1 MATEHTRGTVG
12 RLPERVVSDLL
23 SSDRRR
29 RLLGC
34 LEDHGGCLPVTDL
47 AAAVAARE
55 AGTDAETVDPER
67 HRAVRAEIYERHLPK
82 LTATGVVEFDS
93 MRGTV
98 TLSGTGIAEEWR

>member
-1 MATEHTRGTVG
+1 MTTEHTQETVD
-12 RLPERVVSDLL
+12 RLPERVVNDLL
-23 SSDRRR
+23 SSDRRC

-34 LEDHGGCLPVTDL
+34 LADHDGCLPVTDL

-55 AGTDAETVDPER
+55 TGTDAEAVDPER

-98 TLSGTGIAEEWR
+98 TLSGAGLVDQGG

>member
-1 MATEHTRGTVG
+1 MAAEHTQGG
-12 RLPERVVSDLL
+12 ADGLPDQVVSDLL

-34 LEDHGGCLPVTDL
+34 LEDNGGCLPVTDL

-55 AGTDAETVDPER
+55 AGTDVEAVDPDR
-67 HRAVRAEIYERHLPK
+67 HEAIRVEIYGRHLPK

-98 TLSGTGIAEEWR
+98 TLRGGVPGEGG

>member
-1 MATEHTRGTVG
+1 MAIERAQGPG
-12 RLPERVVSDLL
+12 NELPEQVVSDLL

-34 LEDHGGCLPVTDL
+34 LEDHGGRLPVTDL

-55 AGTDAETVDPER
+55 AGTEVADVDPDR
-67 HRAVRAEIYERHLPK
+67 HRAVREEIYECHLPK

-98 TLSGTGIAEEWR
+98 TLREHVSAEGR